1 MPLSGI
7 SRLRTDGQIN
17 APRGKFPYVPF
28 YSVLFWYGKDADFA
42 NTYSGTLNLDYY
54 RQYSEIYYPSAVFY
68 NANGSFNQLQS
79 NPMIA
84 CVALDANWQTVT
96 GSCVVPTISMPN
108 TATTLFDSF
117 THGLSTL
124 SRSAVYPV
132 LAIAPGDS
140 PSTSA
145 TATYIDQS
153 GDNIHAH
160 DVVELAQAFRN
171 LSYGELNG
179 EGVYDGIN
187 AIAVDPILRDPTLST
202 NIPGYNDTKLNYL
215 PKNIIVFANTITGAN
230 AAYYTQDDSGHVS
243 SANGKILPLIAKD
256 SNDGVLGLSNSLIMV
271 ISSNTVANH
280 DHNSYPATVRKR
292 SSKASQKAYNLVPA
306 GSHSHKITYTA
317 NVALRSK
324 ILRAWITTSDQTPI
338 ANGVIIGYSINRDTA
353 GFSGTGSN
361 SYNIP
366 LYWHFCNGT
375 NGTPD
380 LRGYYIY
387 ANFDSSNTYHDVVY
401 NASNTMT
408 ISSIVMEANGNH
420 SHAGPLT
427 GTITDVGTPVD
438 IGAHSFE
445 DVLNHT
451 HTIAAADEFKYKP
464 TDTANVVNV
473 KASQSYSYTPPT
485 VNFAFIMYNENVI

>member
-1 MPLSGI
+1 MPVSGI

-17 APRGKFPYVPF
+17 APKGKFPYVPF

-42 NTYSGTLNLDYY
+42 GTYSGTLNLDYY
-54 RQYSEIYYPSAVFY
+54 RQYSDIYYPSAVFY
-68 NANGSFNQLQS
+68 NIDGTFNQLQS

-84 CVALDANWQTVT
+84 CVSLDANWQTTT

-124 SRSAVYPV
+124 SRSNVYPV
-132 LAIAPGDS
+132 LSIAPGDT
-140 PSTSA
+140 PNSTE
-145 TATYIDQS
+145 TYIDQT

-160 DVVELAQAFRN
+160 DVVKLADAFRN
-171 LSYGELNG
+171 LSYGELNAD
-179 EGVYDGIN
+179 GVYDGIN

-230 AAYYTQDDSGHVS
+230 AAYYTQDDSGHLS

-256 SNDGVLGLSNSLIMV
+256 SNDGVLGLSNSLILT
-271 ISSNTVANH
+271 ISSNTVVNH
-280 DHNSYPATVRKR
+280 NHNSYPATSRKR
-292 SSKASQKAYNLVPA
+292 SSKIGQKAYNLIPA
-306 GSHSHKITYTA
+306 GSHSHQITYTA

-338 ANGVIIGYSINRDTA
+338 ANGVIIGYSINRITA
-353 GFSGTGSN
+353 GFDGTGSN
-361 SYNIP
+361 SHNIP
-366 LYWHFCNGT
+366 LYWHFCDGT
-375 NGTPD
+375 DGTPD

-387 ANFDSSNTYHDVVY
+387 ANFDSSNTYHDRVY
-401 NASNTMT
+401 NSSNTMV

-420 SHAGPLT
+420 SHLGPLSGAIT
-427 GTITDVGTPVD
+427 GTGTPVD

-445 DVLNHT
+445 AVLDHT
-451 HTIAAADEFKYKP
+451 HSISTLDEFKNNP
-464 TDTANVVNV
+464 TDSANVVNV

>member
-42 NTYSGTLNLDYY
+42 GTYSGTLNLDYY

-140 PSTSA
+140 PGTSA

-230 AAYYTQDDSGHVS
+230 AAYYTQDDSGHIS

-256 SNDGVLGLSNSLIMV
+256 SEVGVLGISNSLIMSV
-271 ISSNTVANH
+271 SSNTVLPHNH
-280 DHNSYPATVRKR
+280 NLYPATAQKR
-292 SSKASQKAYNLVPA
+292 SNKASQKAYNLIPA

-338 ANGVIIGYSINRDTA
+338 ANGIIIGYSINRETT
-353 GFSGTGSN
+353 GFDGTGSN

-366 LYWHFCNGT
+366 LYWHFCDGT
-375 NGTPD
+375 DGTPD

-387 ANFDSSNTYHDVVY
+387 ANFDASNTYHDRVY
-401 NASNTMT
+401 NTSNTMV

-420 SHAGPLT
+420 SHVGPLSGLVTDT
-427 GTITDVGTPVD
+427 GTPLD

-445 DVLNHT
+445 DVLDHT
-451 HTIAAADEFKYKP
+451 HSISTLTEFKYSP
-464 TDTANVVNV
+464 TDTANVINV
-473 KASQSYSYTPPT
+473 QASNTYSYTPPT

>member
-17 APRGKFPYVPF
+17 APKGNLPYVPF
-28 YSVLFWYGKDADFA
+28 YSVLFWYGKDVDFT
-42 NTYSGTLNLDYY
+42 NTYSGTLNLNYY
-54 RQYSEIYYPSAVFY
+54 RQYSEVYYPSAVFY
-68 NANGSFNQLQS
+68 NADGTFNQLQS

-84 CVALDANWQTVT
+84 CVSLDANWQTAT

-108 TATTLFDSF
+108 TATTLFESF

-132 LAIAPGDS
+132 LAASPTDS
-140 PSTSA
+140 LSPTL
-145 TATYIDQS
+145 TYIEQT
-153 GDNIHAH
+153 GDNTHAH
-160 DVVELAQAFRN
+160 DVVKLADSFRN

-230 AAYYTQDDSGHVS
+230 AAYYTQDDSGHTS

-256 SNDGVLGLSNSLIMV
+256 SNDGVLGLSNSLIMSV
-271 ISSNTVANH
+271 SSNTVLPHNH
-280 DHNSYPATVRKR
+280 NLYPATAQKR
-292 SSKASQKAYNLVPA
+292 SNKASQKAYNLIPA

-338 ANGVIIGYSINRDTA
+338 ANGIIIGYSINRETT
-353 GFSGTGSN
+353 GFDGTGSN

-366 LYWHFCNGT
+366 LYWHFCDGT
-375 NGTPD
+375 DGTPD

-387 ANFDSSNTYHDVVY
+387 ANFDASNTYHDMVY
-401 NASNTMT
+401 NASNTMV

-420 SHAGPLT
+420 SHVGPLSGLLTNT
-427 GTITDVGTPVD
+427 GTPLD

-445 DVLNHT
+445 DVLDHT
-451 HTIAAADEFKYKP
+451 HSISTLTEFKYNP

-473 KASQSYSYTPPT
+473 QASNTYSYTPPT

>member
-17 APRGKFPYVPF
+17 APKGNLPYVPF

-42 NTYSGTLNLDYY
+42 NTYSGTLNLNYY

-68 NANGSFNQLQS
+68 NTDGTFNQLQS

-84 CVALDANWQTVT
+84 CVSLDANWQTAT
-96 GSCVVPTISMPN
+96 GSCVVPTITMPN
-108 TATTLFDSF
+108 TATTLFESF

-132 LAIAPGDS
+132 LAAS
-140 PSTSA
+140 PTDTLST
-145 TATYIDQS
+145 TLTYIEQT
-153 GDNIHAH
+153 GDNTHAH
-160 DVVELAQAFRN
+160 DVVKLADAFRN
-171 LSYGELNG
+171 LNFGELNAD
-179 EGVYDGIN
+179 GVYDGIN

-230 AAYYTQDDSGHVS
+230 AAYYTQDDSGHTS

-256 SNDGVLGLSNSLIMV
+256 SEVGVLGISNSLIMSV
-271 ISSNTVANH
+271 SSNTVLPHNH
-280 DHNSYPATVRKR
+280 NAYPATAQKK
-292 SSKASQKAYNLVPA
+292 SNKASQKAYNLIPA

-338 ANGVIIGYSINRDTA
+338 ANGIIIGYSINRETA
-353 GFSGTGSN
+353 RFDGTGSN

-366 LYWHFCNGT
+366 LYWHFCDGT
-375 NGTPD
+375 DGTPD

-387 ANFDSSNTYHDVVY
+387 ANFDASNTYHDRVY
-401 NASNTMT
+401 NTSNTMV

-420 SHAGPLT
+420 SHVGPLSGLVTDT
-427 GTITDVGTPVD
+427 GTPLD

-445 DVLNHT
+445 DVLDHT
-451 HTIAAADEFKYKP
+451 HSISTLTEFKYSP
-464 TDTANVVNV
+464 TDTANVINV
-473 KASQSYSYTPPT
+473 QASNTYSYTPPT

>member
-17 APRGKFPYVPF
+17 APKGKFPYVPF

-42 NTYSGTLNLDYY
+42 NTYSGTLNLNYY

-68 NANGSFNQLQS
+68 NTDGTFNQLQS

-84 CVALDANWQTVT
+84 CVSLDANWQTAI

-108 TATTLFDSF
+108 TATTLFESF

-132 LAIAPGDS
+132 LAAS
-140 PSTSA
+140 PTDALST
-145 TATYIDQS
+145 TLTYIEQT
-153 GDNIHAH
+153 GDNTHEH
-160 DVVELAQAFRN
+160 DVVKLADAFRN
-171 LSYGELNG
+171 LNFGELNAD
-179 EGVYDGIN
+179 GVYDGIN

-230 AAYYTQDDSGHVS
+230 AAYYTQDDSGHIS

-256 SNDGVLGLSNSLIMV
+256 SEVGVLGISNSLIMSV
-271 ISSNTVANH
+271 SSNTVLPHNH
-280 DHNSYPATVRKR
+280 NLYPATAQKR
-292 SSKASQKAYNLVPA
+292 SNKASQKAYNLIPA

-338 ANGVIIGYSINRDTA
+338 ANGIIIGYSINRETT
-353 GFSGTGSN
+353 GFDGTGSN

-366 LYWHFCNGT
+366 LYWHFCDGT
-375 NGTPD
+375 DGTPD

-387 ANFDSSNTYHDVVY
+387 ANFDASNTYHDRVY
-401 NASNTMT
+401 NTSNTMV

-420 SHAGPLT
+420 SHVGPLSGLLTNT
-427 GTITDVGTPVD
+427 GTPLD

-445 DVLNHT
+445 DVLDHT
-451 HTIAAADEFKYKP
+451 HSISTLTEFKYSP
-464 TDTANVVNV
+464 TDTANVINV
-473 KASQSYSYTPPT
+473 QASNTYSYTPPT

>member
-1 MPLSGI
+1 MPVSGI

-17 APRGKFPYVPF
+17 APKGKFPYVPF

-42 NTYSGTLNLDYY
+42 GTYSGTLNLDYY
-54 RQYSEIYYPSAVFY
+54 RQYSDIYYPSAVFY
-68 NANGSFNQLQS
+68 NIDGTFNQLQS

-84 CVALDANWQTVT
+84 CVSLDANWQTTT

-124 SRSAVYPV
+124 SRSNVYPV
-132 LAIAPGDS
+132 LSIAPGDT
-140 PSTSA
+140 PNSTE
-145 TATYIDQS
+145 TYIDQT

-160 DVVELAQAFRN
+160 DVVKLADAFRN
-171 LSYGELNG
+171 LSYGELNAD
-179 EGVYDGIN
+179 GVYDGIN

-230 AAYYTQDDSGHVS
+230 AAYYTQDDSGHLS

-256 SNDGVLGLSNSLIMV
+256 SNDGVLGLSNSLILT
-271 ISSNTVANH
+271 ISSNTVVNH
-280 DHNSYPATVRKR
+280 NHNSYPATSRKR
-292 SSKASQKAYNLVPA
+292 SSKIGQKAYNLIPA
-306 GSHSHKITYTA
+306 GSHSHQITYTA

-338 ANGVIIGYSINRDTA
+338 ANGVIIGYSINRITA
-353 GFSGTGSN
+353 GFDGTGSN
-361 SYNIP
+361 SHNIP
-366 LYWHFCNGT
+366 LYWHFCDGT
-375 NGTPD
+375 DGTPD

-387 ANFDSSNTYHDVVY
+387 ANFDSSNTYHDRVY
-401 NASNTMT
+401 NSSNTMV

-420 SHAGPLT
+420 SHLGPLSGAIT
-427 GTITDVGTPVD
+427 GTGTPVD

-445 DVLNHT
+445 AVLDHT
-451 HTIAAADEFKYKP
+451 HSISTLDEFKYNP
-464 TDTANVVNV
+464 TDSANVVNV

>member
-28 YSVLFWYGKDADFA
+28 YSVLFWYG
-42 NTYSGTLNLDYY
+42 TYSGTLNLNYY

-68 NANGSFNQLQS
+68 NADGTFNQLQS

-84 CVALDANWQTVT
+84 CVALDANWQTTT

-108 TATTLFDSF
+108 TATTLFESF
-117 THGLSTL
+117 THGSTTL
-124 SRSAVYPV
+124 SRSAIYPV
-132 LAIAPGDS
+132 LAASPADS
-140 PSTSA
+140 LST
-145 TATYIDQS
+145 TLTYIEQT

-171 LSYGELNG
+171 LNFGELNG

-230 AAYYTQDDSGHVS
+230 AAYYTQDDSGHTS

-256 SNDGVLGLSNSLIMV
+256 SNDGVLGLSNSLIMSV
-271 ISSNTVANH
+271 SSNTVLPHNH
-280 DHNSYPATVRKR
+280 NIYPAAAQKR
-292 SSKASQKAYNLVPA
+292 SNKASQKAYNLIPA

-338 ANGVIIGYSINRDTA
+338 ANGVIIGYSINRETT
-353 GFSGTGSN
+353 GFDGTGSN

-375 NGTPD
+375 DGTPD

-387 ANFDSSNTYHDVVY
+387 ANFDASNTYHDVVY
-401 NASNTMT
+401 NSSNTMV

-420 SHAGPLT
+420 SHVGPLSGLLTNT
-427 GTITDVGTPVD
+427 GTPLD

-445 DVLNHT
+445 DVLDHT
-451 HTIAAADEFKYKP
+451 HSISTLTEFKYSP

-473 KASQSYSYTPPT
+473 QASNTYSYTPPT